1 MICKVCK
8 KEIPNEAII
17 CPNCGALIEEESL
30 QDTCVLTENSET
42 GLLDK
47 NDKDKIDSQNEIP
60 VVDMYT
66 NNGSRPVDNIIAD
79 KNVNSAYI
87 NPTFNHTE
95 TQNSIQNPQQQ
106 TQNNAIDVQNPYN
119 NPNQNHY
126 SDVSIPKQNYL
137 YQNQPQYQAN
147 PPYQSIQT
155 PNSQFQQSKKLNYK
169 EFYKAFASKKT
180 KNAISWTGT
189 ICIFTMVVSFAF
201 FGMYQNTL
209 SIMDILFY
217 GIFSVL
223 ILKLRK
229 WQVIVPVCIY
239 SGVFS
244 IIGVILTS
252 TPSGILAVVVSIIA
266 VVKAKRID
274 DAYKHYLMTNQYPT
288 EKI

>member
-8 KEIPNEAII
+8 KEIPNESII

-66 NNGSRPVDNIIAD
+66 NNGSRPVDNNIAD

-126 SDVSIPKQNYL
+126 SDVSIPKQ
-137 YQNQPQYQAN
+137 
-147 PPYQSIQT
+147 
-155 PNSQFQQSKKLNYK
+155 KLNYK

-266 VVKAKRID
+266 VVKAKKID